1 MALTLCETAKVF
13 VYQKPIDMRCGFERL
28 SFFIKEDMCH
38 ELNFGDIFIFLGN
51 NKKRLKALYF
61 DGSGL
66 VQLTKRMEKRRGF
79 MSVYDLDGRDEITRS
94 ELELILHGSVLRKY
108 NPEVKEVI
116 HNVANKAQLNLK
128 TESERINLK
137 KEKDLP
143 IGAVC

>member
-1 MALTLCETAKVF
+1 MALSLSKTAKVF

-28 SFFIKEDMCH
+28 SYFIKEDMKH
-38 ELNFGDIFIFLGN
+38 DLNYGDIFIFLGN

-79 MSVYDLDGRDEITRS
+79 MSVYDLDGRDTISRS

-108 NPEVKEVI
+108 SPEVKVV
-116 HNVANKAQLNLK
+116 HNVENNFEVELETKLEK
-128 TESERINLK
+128 IILK

>member
-1 MALTLCETAKVF
+1 MAMSFSKGAQVF

-28 SFFIKEDMCH
+28 SYFIKEDMKQD
-38 ELNFGDIFIFLGN
+38 LNYGDVFIFLGN

-79 MSVYDLDGRDEITRS
+79 MSVFDLNGRREITRS
-94 ELELILHGSVLRKY
+94 ELELLLHGSVLRRY
-108 NPEVKEVI
+108 SPEPKI
-116 HNVANKAQLNLK
+116 K
-128 TESERINLK
+128 
-137 KEKDLP
+137 KDLP